1 MPHRGAR
8 QPAGIIAR
16 MYLRAGVISL
26 SLLLASCVLG
36 LLRES
41 VQAATF
47 GTTGLADLVVMMLT
61 LPDLASA
68 ILAAGAL
75 SYALLPLWAGL
86 PPPEL
91 ARSQRLTGLL
101 LLAIGAALALVLW
114 VAPLWAGHKLVPG
127 ASDSGALTLAMHWA
141 APAIP
146 LALLG
151 SLWYT
156 RLQHER
162 DAVGMYCMNIVH
174 TGAIVLGMLAL
185 GHTEAVTV
193 AVTWMGAALL
203 VALGLRLAFL
213 RWRLA
218 RLVPAAA
225 AVVGP
230 ADTAAAAPAPQVP
243 GWRIWLWATV
253 SAGAPAALVLL
264 ARSLVSNEGEGAL
277 AAFNY
282 AWKLVELPNLLAI
295 QLVATLAFPALT
307 RARAEGRDFSVQ
319 LRAAFVLS
327 WALACAAAVGL
338 WVGAQP
344 AARLLFG
351 WGRMTPDHVAQVAQW
366 AAWGAW
372 VLLPQALIAVAVLVL
387 ATVGRLRVAGW
398 AFGGALAAL
407 AALGAAGLHDGRQVM
422 IALGVILA
430 VLALALLW
438 SLGPRA
444 RQSLAW
450 RDMAV
455 PATLCGVLAALSTLL
470 PAADLWLSL
479 AAAALCAAAVL
490 AGAWASSPALRA
502 ALKR

>member
-1 MPHRGAR
+1 
-8 QPAGIIAR
+8 

-26 SLLLASCVLG
+26 SLLLASRVLG

-75 SYALLPLWAGL
+75 SYALLPLWARL
-86 PPPEL
+86 PPPVL
-91 ARSQRLTGLL
+91 ARSQRRTGLL
-101 LLAIGAALALVLW
+101 LLAIGAALVGVLW

-127 ASDSGALTLAMHWA
+127 ASDAQALTLAMHWA

-162 DAVGMYCMNIVH
+162 DAVGMYGMNIVH
-174 TGAIVLGMLAL
+174 TGAIVLAMLAL
-185 GHTEAVTV
+185 GHADAVPA
-193 AVTWMGAALL
+193 AVGWMGAALL

-218 RLVPAAA
+218 RLAPVAATDAAA
-225 AVVGP
+225 TEGAGP
-230 ADTAAAAPAPQVP
+230 LVP
-243 GWRIWLWATV
+243 GWRVWLWATV

-338 WVGAQP
+338 WVGARP

-351 WGRMTPDHVAQVAQW
+351 WGRMTPEHVAQVAEW

-372 VLLPQALIAVAVLVL
+372 VLLPQALIAVSVLVL
-387 ATVGRLRVAGW
+387 ATVDRLRVAGG
-398 AFGGALAAL
+398 AFGVALAVL
-407 AALGAAGLHDGRQVM
+407 AVLGAAGLHDGRQVM
-422 IALGVILA
+422 IALGIILA
-430 VLALALLW
+430 ALALGLLW

-455 PATLCGVLAALSTLL
+455 PAVLCGVLAALSTLL
-470 PAADLWLSL
+470 PVNNLWLTL
-479 AAAALCAAAVL
+479 GVAALCAGAVL
-490 AGAWASSPALRA
+490 AGAWVSSPALRA

>member
-1 MPHRGAR
+1 
-8 QPAGIIAR
+8 

-26 SLLLASCVLG
+26 ALLLASRVLG

-86 PPPEL
+86 APAQL
-91 ARSQRLTGLL
+91 ARSQRRVGWVLMGT
-101 LLAIGAALALVLW
+101 GAAMAATLWLMPGLAGRW
-114 VAPLWAGHKLVPG
+114 LVPG
-127 ASDSGALTLAMHWA
+127 APDAGVLVQAVHWA

-162 DAVGMYCMNIVH
+162 DAVGMYGMNIVH
-174 TGAIVLGMLAL
+174 TGVIVLAMLVL
-185 GHTEAVTV
+185 GHGDAWPSTIG
-193 AVTWMGAALL
+193 WMGAGL
-203 VALGLRLAFL
+203 VLALGLRLAFL
-213 RWRLA
+213 AWRLH
-218 RLVPAAA
+218 RLVPAPSQ
-225 AVVGP
+225 P
-230 ADTAAAAPAPQVP
+230 ARAPQAGPLVP

-253 SAGAPAALVLL
+253 AAGAPAALVLL
-264 ARSLVSNEGEGAL
+264 ARSLVSSQGEGAL
-277 AAFNY
+277 ATFSY

-319 LRAAFVLS
+319 LRAAFLLS
-327 WALACAAAVGL
+327 WTLACAAAVGL
-338 WVGAQP
+338 WTGAVPLAQ
-344 AARLLFG
+344 LLFG
-351 WGRMTPDHVAQVAQW
+351 WGRMGPGHVAQVAQW

-372 VLLPQALIAVAVLVL
+372 TLLPQALIAVAVLVL
-387 ATVGRLRVAGW
+387 ATIGRLQV
-398 AFGGALAAL
+398 AAL
-407 AALGAAGLHDGRQVM
+407 AFAATVAALLALGAAGLHQGQQVM
-422 IALGVILA
+422 MALAGLMALLAA
-430 VLALALLW
+430 VLLR

-444 RQSLAW
+444 LQSLPW
-450 RDMAV
+450 REMTI
-455 PATLCGVLAALSTLL
+455 PG
-470 PAADLWLSL
+470 
-479 AAAALCAAAVL
+479 ALCAALAYAATFLPAAQPVLVL
-490 AGAWASSPALRA
+490 AVAGLFACVVVGASWATSPALRA